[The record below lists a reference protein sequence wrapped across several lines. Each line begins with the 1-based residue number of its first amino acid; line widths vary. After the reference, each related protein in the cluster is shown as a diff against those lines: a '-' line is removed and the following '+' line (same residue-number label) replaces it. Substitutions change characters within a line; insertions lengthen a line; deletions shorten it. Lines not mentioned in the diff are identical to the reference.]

1 MKTPQIKAVIKE
13 VGKSPKVAEIE
24 NELEV
29 LKSLVGGYIEVVRVT
44 PEILMICNEDG
55 KLQGL
60 PPNFSTGRDVIVGT
74 AVFVAYDGSEEF
86 AGLSDYQVLEIMD
99 MFEGAI

>member
-29 LKSLVGGYIEVVRVT
+29 LKSLVGGYIEVVMVT
-44 PEILMICNEDG
+44 PEIIMICNEEG

>member
-1 MKTPQIKAVIKE
+1 MKTPQIKAVVKE
-13 VGKSPKVAEIE
+13 VGKSPKVTEIE
-24 NELEV
+24 NELKV
-29 LKSLVGGYIEVVRVT
+29 FQSLVGGYIEVVRVT
-44 PEILMICNEDG
+44 PEILMICNEEG

-99 MFEGAI
+99 MFEGAF

>member
-1 MKTPQIKAVIKE
+1 MKSPQIKAVIKE
-13 VGKSPKVAEIE
+13 VGKSPKVTEIE

-29 LKSLVGGYIEVVRVT
+29 LKSLVGGYIEAVMVT
-44 PEILMICNEDG
+44 PEIIMICNEEG